1 MSASISSKRAMANAM
16 VPTVDDG
23 GRMVGSRM
31 AMRMKA
37 RFKAFFRSFGG
48 FGRRLAAREDPFGGG
63 DIVRLIVV
71 VVVSSST
78 VWVRSVR
85 WLHSF
90 SKIRI

>member
-37 RFKAFFRSFGG
+37 
-48 FGRRLAAREDPFGGG
+48 
-63 DIVRLIVV
+63 
-71 VVVSSST
+71 
-78 VWVRSVR
+78 
-85 WLHSF
+85 
-90 SKIRI
+90 